1 MELPGIKKATTPAMD
16 HAANLDSAS
25 LAAISEEIAK
35 GLAYVSEAS
44 ERAAFVVTPVMYAN
58 GAHVVCRIAPSERGF
73 EVSDNGE
80 AALVAETMGLDGSF
94 AKAAAFIAARG
105 GAEFSQRTFFIDKVR
120 QDQLVGAVAY
130 VANAS
135 AQSIER
141 LLFNTESERT
151 SKSRQVFE
159 TRIRST
165 FGPEAFKNREVRGA
179 TGTWKFDAVLRSPKG
194 EVQTVFEFISPQY
207 SAVAS
212 SYMKLN
218 NLRSLSDGP
227 KAVAVLADYER
238 TSAELRSTL
247 SLASDLVMSA
257 DAPEDA
263 YRQAA

>member
-1 MELPGIKKATTPAMD
+1 MD
-16 HAANLDSAS
+16 HAATLDTAS
-25 LAAISEEIAK
+25 LAAISAEIAR
-35 GLAYVSEAS
+35 GLSYAS
-44 ERAAFVVTPVMYAN
+44 TDGSGATFIVTPVMYAN
-58 GAHVVCRIAPSERGF
+58 GTHVVCRLARSDKGY

-80 AALVAETMGLDGSF
+80 ASLLAETMGLDGSF
-94 AKAAAFIAARG
+94 AKAASFIAARG

-120 QDQLVGAVAY
+120 ADQLVGAVAY

-151 SKSRQVFE
+151 SKSRLVFE
-159 TRIRST
+159 TRIRAT
-165 FGPEAFKNREVRGA
+165 FGPEAFRNREVRGA
-179 TGTWKFDAVLRSPKG
+179 TGTWKFDAVLRSPRG

-218 NLRSLSDGP
+218 NLRALSDGP
-227 KAVAVLADYER
+227 KAIAVLADYER

-247 SLASDLVMSA
+247 SLASDVVMSA
-257 DAPEDA
+257 DAPEDT